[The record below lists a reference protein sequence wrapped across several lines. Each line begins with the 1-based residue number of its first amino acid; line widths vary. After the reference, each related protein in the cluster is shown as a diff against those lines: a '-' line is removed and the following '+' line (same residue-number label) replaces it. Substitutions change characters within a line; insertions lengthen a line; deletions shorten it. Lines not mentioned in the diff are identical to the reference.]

1 MNDNGE
7 WKCLYTAYYISIFM
21 EFVRIAATI
30 TPNDKQWLKDNSINV
45 SLFLRNAIKEKQEMN
60 KNETRGIFKQKV

>member
-1 MNDNGE
+1 
-7 WKCLYTAYYISIFM
+7 M